1 MKAKSIKSFLI
12 VTTAALLSQNT
23 NAQDSTAAFTKIS
36 IPHRGKIILTQGTVC
51 SASIDKENDSESTIQ
66 IQNGTLKFH
75 SRENGEAHVTV
86 KNLEEVEISGNGSVE
101 AENTIDTRN
110 LKLIISGLG
119 KIEMPVKAEK
129 INTIISGKGNIELSG
144 SANELDATIS
154 GAGKVEA
161 EKLQV
166 SKSDISISGAGKIYL
181 DVKDDLNVEVSG
193 VGSVKYINEPAR
205 ISKSISGIG
214 KIGMTSDDEKTKSG
228 KDTTTVNVGDKKII
242 IIGDDDKDDDNFHID
257 IDPGHDNEST
267 TIHYHRGGKVTGHW
281 GGFELGFNNYS
292 MQGFSANLPEG
303 YEYLELNTG
312 KSVAVNLNF
321 FDYKTNILDYH
332 LAFLTG
338 LGVSW
343 NNWKFTGDR
352 TLIPNA
358 SELSAYYDTI
368 DYSKNKLTVSY
379 VTLPLLF
386 EFNTNEYEKKSF
398 HVGTGIILGYRIDS
412 HTKQKYEVNDKTRK
426 VKTYD
431 DFNLNPFR
439 YDATLRIGYRGYTA
453 FVSYGLATL
462 FKFNQGPEMHPFTF
476 GLALLN
482 W

>member
-1 MKAKSIKSFLI
+1 MKAKPIKSFLI
-12 VTTAALLSQNT
+12 VTVAALLFQNT
-23 NAQDSTAAFTKIS
+23 NAQNSAEEFTKIS
-36 IPHRGKIILTQGTVC
+36 IPHRGKIILTQDTVC
-51 SASIDKENDSESTIQ
+51 SVSIDKERDSESSVE
-66 IQNGTLKFH
+66 IQNGRLKFH
-75 SRENGEAHVTV
+75 SRENGEVHVTV
-86 KNLEEVEISGNGSVE
+86 KNIEEIEISGYGSLE
-101 AENTIDTRN
+101 AENTIETKN
-110 LKLIISGLG
+110 LKLIISGSG
-119 KIEMPVKAEK
+119 KIEMPVKADNL
-129 INTIISGKGNIELSG
+129 NTIISGKGNVELSG
-144 SANELDATIS
+144 SANELDVTIS

-166 SKSDISISGAGKIYL
+166 SKSDISISGAGKVYL
-181 DVKDDLNVEVSG
+181 DVKDDLNVEISG

-205 ISKSISGIG
+205 ISKSVSGIG
-214 KIGMTSDDEKTKSG
+214 KIGMTSDDDKEKSE
-228 KDTTTVNVGDKKII
+228 KDTTTVNIGDKKII
-242 IIGDDDKDDDNFHID
+242 IIGDDSDNTHLNIEG
-257 IDPGHDNEST
+257 GHGDGST
-267 TIHYHRGGKVTGHW
+267 TIHFNKGKKAQAHW

-303 YEYLELNTG
+303 YEYLELNNG

-321 FDYKTNILDYH
+321 FDYKINILDHH

-338 LGVSW
+338 LGVTW
-343 NNWKFTGDR
+343 NNWKFSGDR
-352 TLIPNA
+352 TLIANA
-358 SELSAYYDTI
+358 PELSANYDTI

-386 EFNTNEYEKKSF
+386 EFNSNEYEKKSF
-398 HVGTGIILGYRIDS
+398 HIGTGIILGYRIDS

-439 YDATLRIGYRGYTA
+439 YDATLRIGYRGYTF

-462 FKFNQGPEMHPFTF
+462 FKSNQGPEMHPFTF